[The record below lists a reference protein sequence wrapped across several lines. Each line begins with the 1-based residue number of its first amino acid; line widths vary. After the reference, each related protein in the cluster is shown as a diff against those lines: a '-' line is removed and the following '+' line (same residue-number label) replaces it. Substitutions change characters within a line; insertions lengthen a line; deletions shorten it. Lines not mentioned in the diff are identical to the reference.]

1 MPKLSANLTGAL
13 IALTAFGIFASHD
26 ALIKLIAVRYSP
38 IQINFSMAFFSAPI
52 LLVAAALDRSGG
64 GLWPK
69 KPLLVFVRS
78 LLLTSAGT
86 LAFTAFK
93 ILPLAQ
99 VYALLF
105 STPLLIT
112 ILAGPLLGEKIGPR
126 RWAAVCVGLIGVLI
140 VLRPWGGEIGWG
152 HLVALGSA
160 ASSAVGTTILRRVGP
175 GEKPL
180 TMLVAAMLTITI
192 CMGAA
197 LPAVY
202 RPLEGADMALLLCLA
217 VMSVAAQFGVVI
229 AYRRAEAVVIAP
241 LQYSQILW
249 AIAYGILIFG
259 ETPDLWTLT
268 GASIVMASGFY
279 IVWREARVRKTADR

>member
-1 MPKLSANLTGAL
+1 MPKLSSNLTGAL

-26 ALIKLIAVRYSP
+26 ALIKLLAVRYSP

-52 LLVAAALDRSGG
+52 LLVAAALDRSAG

-69 KPLLVFVRS
+69 KPLLVLVRS
-78 LLLTSAGT
+78 LLLTSAGI
-86 LAFTAFK
+86 LAFTALTM
-93 ILPLAQ
+93 LPLAQ

-126 RWAAVCVGLIGVLI
+126 RWAAVCVGLAGVLV
-140 VLRPWGGEIGWG
+140 VLRPWGGALGWG

-180 TMLVAAMLTITI
+180 TMLVAAMLTVAL
-192 CMGAA
+192 CMGLA
-197 LPAVY
+197 LPSVY
-202 RPLEGADMALLLCLA
+202 RPLEGADMAVLLCLA
-217 VMSVAAQFGVVI
+217 AMSVAAQFGVVL

-259 ETPDLWTLT
+259 ERPDIWTLA

-279 IVWREARVRKTADR
+279 IVWREARIKKSALG